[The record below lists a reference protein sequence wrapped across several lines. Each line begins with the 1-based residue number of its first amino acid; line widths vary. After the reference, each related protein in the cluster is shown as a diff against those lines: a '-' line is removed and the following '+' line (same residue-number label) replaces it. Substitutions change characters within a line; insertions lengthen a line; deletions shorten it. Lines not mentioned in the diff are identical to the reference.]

1 MKGGP
6 SHSPRLGRD
15 AVNVIAGLTQDV
27 QADLSVPN
35 DLECIGVIGVD
46 GVGGSSARDAADVTP
61 AFAPVLFTGF

>member
-1 MKGGP
+1 VKGGP
-6 SHSPRLGRD
+6 PHSPRLGHD
-15 AVNVIAGLTQDV
+15 AVNIITGLTLDV

-35 DLECIGVIGVD
+35 DLECIGMIGVD